1 MKYRIF
7 ILIFFLLCVI
17 PAAGMLLVGP
27 AQPAANE
34 TLPQPPA
41 LHTPEGSFNKNLLDE
56 FSSYFEER
64 FAFRQEMITASR
76 TLSAAVFR
84 TSTEE
89 KVILGKEG
97 WLFYGE
103 TLDDYERVNPM
114 TDREIWS
121 AAHSLALFQEACEAQ
136 GVNFLFTAAPNKNT
150 LYGEY
155 MPDRYPVADRE
166 TDLSRLTA
174 ALAEEGVPYA
184 DLLTPLLDQEEILYR
199 KQDSH
204 WTQKG
209 AALAGDTILAA
220 LNRESPAFFA
230 GPFEEVWQA
239 KGDLYEMLFPAGKEL
254 DRDEVYAW
262 DFTFTYT
269 TPIRSVEDT
278 QIRTAC
284 AGKSGRLVMFRDSFG
299 NALYPFLAESF
310 ETACFSR
317 VTPYDITCIQQE
329 QADTVVIELVQRN
342 LDWLITRPAIFPAPE
357 RDLDW
362 GAACPASLDLTLT
375 AEACGS
381 LPGFLTVQGSWSG
394 GCTDTTSPLY
404 LRSGETVYELT
415 PTGENL
421 FSGCVP
427 EWVEGTACRL
437 LFFAEGRLTES
448 NEFIIEKGEL
458 P

>member
-17 PAAGMLLVGP
+17 PAAGMLVTGP

-34 TLPQPPA
+34 TLPQMPA
-41 LHTPEGSFNKNLLDE
+41 LHTPEGTFNKDVLEE

-121 AAHSLALFQEACEAQ
+121 AAHSLALFQEACETQ
-136 GVNFLFTAAPNKNT
+136 GATFLFTVAPNKNT

-174 ALAEEGVPYA
+174 ALAEENVLYA

-209 AALAGDTILAA
+209 AALAGDTILVA
-220 LNRESPAFFA
+220 LNREESAYFA
-230 GPFEEVWQA
+230 GPFEEAWQA
-239 KGDLYEMLFPAGKEL
+239 KGDLYEMLFPAGEEL
-254 DRDEVYAW
+254 DRDEVCAR
-262 DFTFTYT
+262 DFTFTYI
-269 TPIRSVEDT
+269 TPIRSAEDT

-284 AGKSGRLVMFRDSFG
+284 PKKTGSLVMFRDSFG

-310 ETACFSR
+310 GAACFSR

-357 RDLDW
+357 RDLDRS
-362 GAACPASLDLTLT
+362 GACPADLELTLT

-381 LPGFLTVQGSWSG
+381 LPGFLTVQGEWSG
-394 GCTDTTSPLY
+394 ICPDTTSPLY
-404 LRSGETVYELT
+404 LLWGDTVYELT
-415 PTGENL
+415 PTGENR
-421 FSGCVP
+421 FSGCLP
-427 EWVEGTACRL
+427 QQVEGTPCRL

-448 NEFIIEKGEL
+448 NEITIEKGE
-458 P
+458 